1 MEAFEALYEHT
12 MGTKERLEKND
23 KSVYTKHV
31 AKKWVVKKISIGTII
46 QNYISTTSPRKGS

>member
-23 KSVYTKHV
+23 KSIYTKHV

-46 QNYISTTSPRKGS
+46 